1 MKGYALLGGWTSAAA
16 IGLLLTAGGCSE
28 ADDLA
33 GQANCS
39 ASASGEAFVS
49 AVTNLETAANKLK
62 LDVTTACR
70 NIAVANGDTVQ
81 WNGSGT
87 PTDEQ
92 VTDACNVAASV
103 IGEVK
108 AAGTFR
114 LVVVGEAKCEA
125 SLEAQAD
132 CTAECS
138 GEVSCSGGDIKA
150 QCSPANISGQ
160 CSGTCNVG
168 AKCEGSPTVKV
179 ECDGSCNA
187 TCEGTITGGCEG
199 TCDGTCEGT
208 CSSTGA
214 NGRCQGTCSG
224 TCTGSCTKPAA
235 SAKCDGTCQG
245 SCTIQGQPIK
255 CSGSAECTGGCS
267 VEYTAPKCTVQA
279 TPPECDASAECKG
292 SCQASAQ
299 ARAECTAPK
308 VEIQAAGSVN
318 AALITALEAEIPKL
332 LLAAEAQGK
341 ILVDVLGD
349 VAGGIEAAVK
359 SSAAC
364 ALQLQAFAKAS
375 ASINVSFQASFE
387 ASGSASGG

>member
-1 MKGYALLGGWTSAAA
+1 MGYAFLGGCTSAAA
-16 IGLLLTAGGCSE
+16 IGLLFLAGGCSE
-28 ADDLA
+28 ADDA
-33 GQANCS
+33 ADAQCS
-39 ASASGEAFVS
+39 TSASGKALVS
-49 AVTNLETAANKLK
+49 AVNNLETAANDLK
-62 LDVTTACR
+62 VTVATACR
-70 NIAVANGDTVQ
+70 NIAVKNGDTVQ

-92 VTDACNVAASV
+92 VTDACNVAAS
-103 IGEVK
+103 IIAEVK
-108 AAGTFR
+108 AAGSFR

-138 GEVSCSGGDIKA
+138 GEASCSGGDIEA

-168 AKCEGSPTVKV
+168 AKCEGSPTLKV
-179 ECDGSCNA
+179 ECNGSCNA

-199 TCDGTCEGT
+199 TCDGTCTGT

-224 TCTGSCTKPAA
+224 TCTGTCTKPAA
-235 SAKCDGTCQG
+235 TANCDGTCQG
-245 SCTIQGQPIK
+245 SCTIKGEPIK

-279 TPPECDASAECKG
+279 TPPACNASAECKG

-318 AALITALEAEIPKL
+318 AELITTLETEIPKL
-332 LLAAEAQGK
+332 LVAARAQGK

-349 VAGGIEAAVK
+349 VAGSIRAAVD
-359 SSAAC
+359 SSTAC
-364 ALQLQAFAKAS
+364 ALQLEAFLKAS
-375 ASINVSFQASFE
+375 ASVNVSFSASVS
-387 ASGSASGG
+387 ASGSASTGS